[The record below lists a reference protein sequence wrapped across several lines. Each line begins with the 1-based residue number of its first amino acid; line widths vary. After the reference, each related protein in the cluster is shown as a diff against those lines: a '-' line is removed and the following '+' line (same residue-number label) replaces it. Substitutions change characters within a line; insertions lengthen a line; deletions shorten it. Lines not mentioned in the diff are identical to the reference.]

1 MLKCLSS
8 YNYASVMKNAIK
20 KASAKG
26 KNKVQSS
33 MDKKQGEAAVR
44 DKELEFIKSIQDDAE
59 DDAKYFPED
68 MSEEEAILMAFENFF
83 GLLDQI
89 EDAANLLTQA
99 TAKQAALDELYY
111 KKLVPKITLNNKLR
125 FFILKSL
132 FSFYYKP
139 WINKKITAKEKE
151 SLMIHI
157 KVQLQD
163 LTTTAHYESPL
174 FNHFHQRLYNETIQ
188 QDLENSLEISIR
200 QYQDYLRMQNID
212 YSLIDSSTV
221 KGYKELQEKALQAVR
236 QHFEPILGNASLKYK
251 YMPSLPLN
259 IVIDSDIIQD
269 EIKLWQGMER
279 SISDLMEIAAPITT
293 ILSSLRFR
301 KLPVSIGAESIKL
314 KEKIRK
320 AIKRKKTTN
329 LLNYFIQFL
338 RFHKPRIKE
347 LSKEKVHELNQVL
360 FELLGTIHLHID
372 ELPDHPKYFKRL
384 SLNAMFFRMYDL
396 DLILQELQ
404 KETIELR
411 QRYAALKKNN
421 SSAIDCIKKILSE

>member
-1 MLKCLSS
+1 
-8 YNYASVMKNAIK
+8 MKNSIK

-26 KNKVQSS
+26 KNKFQSR
-33 MDKKQGEAAVR
+33 MDNKQCEAAVR
-44 DKELEFIKSIQDDAE
+44 DEEFGFTKSIQEDADDY
-59 DDAKYFPED
+59 AKYFPED
-68 MSEEEAILMAFENFF
+68 MSEAEAILMSFENFF

-99 TAKQAALDELYY
+99 IAKQAALDEIYY
-111 KKLVPKITLNNKLR
+111 KKLVPKINLNNKLR
-125 FFILKSL
+125 FLILRSL

-151 SLMIHI
+151 LLMIHI

-163 LTTTAHYESPL
+163 LTTTAHYDSPL

-188 QDLENSLEISIR
+188 QDLEDSLEISIR
-200 QYQDYLRMQNID
+200 QYQDFLRKQKID
-212 YSLIDSSTV
+212 YSLIDASTI

-236 QHFEPILGNASLKYK
+236 QHFEPILGKESLKYHD
-251 YMPSLPLN
+251 MPSLPLN
-259 IVIDSDIIQD
+259 FVIDSDIIQD
-269 EIKLWQGMER
+269 EIKLWQSMER
-279 SISDLMEIAAPITT
+279 SISDLMEIAAPVTT
-293 ILSSLRFR
+293 ILSSLRFG
-301 KLPVSIGAESIKL
+301 KLPASIVTESNKL
-314 KEKIRK
+314 KEKIRY
-320 AIKRKKTTN
+320 ALKRKKTTN
-329 LLNYFIQFL
+329 LLNLFIHFL
-338 RFHKPRIKE
+338 RFHKPRIE
-347 LSKEKVHELNQVL
+347 QLPKEKVHELNHVL

-384 SLNAMFFRMYDL
+384 SLNAMFFRNYDL